1 MNNSGAWKVTPWL
14 GVHIASAEDPSSVLS
29 TIRQGTGKNKRTFL
43 FFLKGVL
50 VNNDLFGAGSHAV
63 CPTEL
68 DSEEVVET

>member
-1 MNNSGAWKVTPWL
+1 MLLQKTQVLFYQLSDRGL
-14 GVHIASAEDPSSVLS
+14 GETKEHFS
-29 TIRQGTGKNKRTFL
+29 